1 MRTRV
6 PVLVSVLLA
15 SLLAVGCGE
24 DKGTAPTISDLT
36 IQTTSVTVGE
46 QVTVS
51 GQFTF
56 SDPDGDLESF
66 SVEVTAPTG
75 LSQTVGP
82 QAIQGAAGV
91 TTGPV
96 GLAVV
101 FNPGVVGDYVF
112 AVWVTDSAGNDSNR
126 LSGTVTAN

>member
-1 MRTRV
+1 MRRLV
-6 PVLVSVLLA
+6 PCLAFALLA
-15 SLLAVGCGE
+15 TLLSAGCGE
-24 DKGTAPTISDLT
+24 DQGTAPTISDLSL
-36 IQTTSVTVGE
+36 QTTSVTVG
-46 QVTVS
+46 QQATVT

-91 TTGPV
+91 TDGPIS
-96 GLAVV
+96 LAVV
-101 FNPGVVGDYVF
+101 FNPGVAGDFVLD
-112 AVWVTDSAGNDSNR
+112 VWVVDGAGNESNH
-126 LSGTVTAN
+126 LTGTVTAQ